1 MTDLT
6 IEGIVEFRQTYETPQ
21 NDLQNFK
28 QTGIKKFVGENDL
41 SPFID
46 QKRHDELEQTGAC
59 YTGDGKDIAMKKM
72 CDAFCINNGVCDR
85 CGKLIPPWYKYGLC
99 PKCNEEMDESNIIP
113 WFEEFIGL
121 RR

>member
-1 MTDLT
+1 ML
-6 IEGIVEFRQTYETPQ
+6 
-21 NDLQNFK
+21 L
-28 QTGIKKFVGENDL
+28 KKSWNGKEN
-41 SPFID
+41 SQF
-46 QKRHDELEQTGAC
+46 
-59 YTGDGKDIAMKKM
+59 
-72 CDAFCINNGVCDR
+72 VCDR